1 MRGIII
7 TALLLLFGLS
17 GCNPVKRAMKKKQQ
31 LDAAIRDYL
40 RDNPQPADTFYVRGD
55 TLIRY
60 DTIVN
65 ENIYVDTVRV
75 ADTIY
80 ITKVNWR
87 DVLRT
92 VSITD
97 TVVTRIVDRSFSAGL
112 QSELDQTKGAL
123 VGQHRSKRGWM
134 IAAIFLASAILIYMA
149 FKIGR

>member
-1 MRGIII
+1 MTRIII
-7 TALLLLFGLS
+7 CALLLFAA
-17 GCNPVKRAMKKKQQ
+17 GCNPVKRAMKKKAQV
-31 LDAAIRDYL
+31 DAALRDYL
-40 RDNPQPADTFYVRGD
+40 RDHQVPADTIYVRGD

-60 DTIVN
+60 DTVVN
-65 ENIYVDTVRV
+65 ENIYIDTVRV

-97 TVVTRIVDRSFSAGL
+97 TIVTRIVDRSFSAGL

-123 VGQHRSKRGWM
+123 AGQHRSKRSWM
-134 IAAIFLASAILIYMA
+134 VAAIILGCVIIMYAA
-149 FKIGR
+149 FKIGK

>member
-1 MRGIII
+1 
-7 TALLLLFGLS
+7 
-17 GCNPVKRAMKKKQQ
+17 
-31 LDAAIRDYL
+31 
-40 RDNPQPADTFYVRGD
+40 
-55 TLIRY
+55 
-60 DTIVN
+60 VN

-123 VGQHRSKRGWM
+123 VGQHRSKRSWM